1 MMTRFENKRKRK
13 TQRERERDGFVE
25 LTHACTKIGQ
35 EDKLSASSVM

>member
-1 MMTRFENKRKRK
+1 LKIKEKGKH
-13 TQRERERDGFVE
+13 RERERDGFVE